1 MIFQRRLSPSLF
13 LSSLIDI
20 WCVFYFQE
28 SFLVWRLGRGPF
40 TIIEFSITY
49 QRGKQEKEH
58 SILVDLPSAFIS
70 RMRKC
75 QRKGAIFFLT
85 LLCSL
90 QFSYGKLIDEDS
102 TTSESIYFIIKVSS
116 RSEGTQCLLLL
127 ECLFVGFKPVILTVK
142 RYHMALSWSWEIAVH
157 HFNSEIM
164 SCHHRKAKR

>member
-40 TIIEFSITY
+40 TTIEFSITY

-75 QRKGAIFFLT
+75 QRKGAIPFLT

-116 RSEGTQCLLLL
+116 WSEGTQCLLLL
-127 ECLFVGFKPVILTVK
+127 ECLFVVFKPVIPYSK
-142 RYHMALSWSWEIAVH
+142 EIPYGFVIKLR
-157 HFNSEIM
+157 NS
-164 SCHHRKAKR
+164 SSPL